1 MGRKQDNGNTQ
12 LNSVRNDF
20 NDRTASKSYMG
31 QGKRMTW
38 NDRRRFRT
46 I

>member
-1 MGRKQDNGNTQ
+1 MNNHQTNGNTQ
-12 LNSVRNDF
+12 LNALRNEF
-20 NDRTASKSYMG
+20 NDRVKDKSYLS
-31 QGKRMTW
+31 QGKRIVW

>member
-1 MGRKQDNGNTQ
+1 MRKQENGNTQ
-12 LNSVRNDF
+12 LNAIRNEF
-20 NDRTASKSYMG
+20 NDRTESKKYMG

-38 NDRRRFRT
+38 TGRRIFRT

>member
-1 MGRKQDNGNTQ
+1 MRKQENGNTQ
-12 LNSVRNDF
+12 LNAISNEF
-20 NDRTASKSYMG
+20 NDSTESKKYMG

-38 NDRRRFRT
+38 NGRRRFRT